1 MDFIPVGDEDRREML
16 SAIGAATFD
25 DLLSDIPPE
34 VRLRGKLRLPPPLSE
49 LEARRYLEAIAA
61 RNAPV
66 NQWLSFLGGGAYDH
80 FVPAVVDEISS
91 RAEFYTAYTP
101 YQPEVSQGTLQTI
114 YEYQS
119 LIARLTGMEISNASL
134 YDGGTAIAEA
144 VLMANAANRRTEVV
158 ASGCINPMRLA
169 VLDTYLEASGI
180 TVHRTGWKSGAT
192 ELDEVTALVTDK
204 TGCVL
209 VENPNF
215 FGVVEQCRKLAAVAH
230 QKGALFIVSVDPVS
244 LGVLAPPSEYG
255 ADIVVGEGQPL
266 GNYLSFGGPYLGFM
280 ATHKEHIRRLPGRI
294 VGKTVD
300 TKGRPCYC
308 LTLQTREQH
317 IRREKAT
324 SNICSN
330 QALVALRAAVHLC
343 WLGKDGM
350 RELATQC
357 LSKAVYAQRA
367 LAKRGLQLRFRQPC
381 FKEFAVSLP
390 VDAEVVVSRL
400 FGERILAG
408 VPLGRFYP
416 EASHLLLIAVTEK
429 RTREEIDRLADCL
442 ADVVRGEVA

>member
-1 MDFIPVGDEDRREML
+1 MLRR
-16 SAIGAATFD
+16 AGAATFE
-25 DLLSDIPPE
+25 DLLQDIPPE
-34 VRLRGKLRLPPPLSE
+34 LRLRGKLKLPPPLSE
-49 LEARRYLEAIAA
+49 LEARRHLEALAG
-61 RNAPV
+61 RNASTS
-66 NQWLSFLGGGAYDH
+66 QWLSFLGGGAYDH
-80 FVPAVVDEISS
+80 FVPSVVDEISS

-144 VLMANAANRRTEVV
+144 VLMANAISGRKEVV
-158 ASGCINPMRLA
+158 ASGCVNPMRLA

-180 TVHRTGWKSGAT
+180 TVRRTAWKGGAT
-192 ELDEVTALVTDK
+192 DPEELAALVTDK
-204 TGCVL
+204 TCCVV

-215 FGVVEQCRKLAAVAH
+215 FGVVEECCAIGAVARE
-230 QKGALFIVSVDPVS
+230 KGALFVVSVDPVS
-244 LGVLAPPSEYG
+244 LGILAPPSEYG
-255 ADIVVGEGQPL
+255 ADIVVGEGQAL
-266 GNYLSFGGPYLGFM
+266 GSYLSFGGPYLGFM
-280 ATHKEHIRRLPGRI
+280 STRKEHVRRLPGRI

-300 TKGRPCYC
+300 KQGRPCFC

-343 WLGKDGM
+343 WLGKEGM
-350 RELATQC
+350 RDLATLC
-357 LSKAVYAQRA
+357 LSKAVYAQKA
-367 LAKRGLQLRFRQPC
+367 LARRGFELRFSKPF
-381 FKEFAVSLP
+381 FKEFAITLP
-390 VDAEVVVSRL
+390 ADGEVVAASL
-400 FGERILAG
+400 TGERILAG

-416 EASHLLLIAVTEK
+416 EAKNSLLVSITEK
-429 RTREEIDRLADCL
+429 RTRAEIDRLADCL
-442 ADVVRGEVA
+442 AGAVRGEVV